1 MKNKWIQASLLVLIT
16 ACHLCGNR
24 VVMASDVWPGDESA
38 YAEEQMGEM
47 LEGEGMLTPPSE
59 NSSSDS
65 SFVQQEEPIEEISWN
80 EEWPYAQY
88 SQIHTGAAVLYRAE
102 DPNGITVAV
111 NAGHGTAGGES
122 VQTLC
127 HPDGTPKV
135 TGGSTAAGSTYATAV
150 SSGTAMLDGTPE
162 AVVNLQL
169 AQILKEKLLSVGFN
183 VLMIR
188 DGDDVQLDNIA
199 RTVMSN
205 QNADC
210 HLALHYDSSTDDKGF
225 YYTSVP
231 DVASYRGMEP
241 VASHWQQHNALGEC
255 LISGA
260 GQAGVKVWGSGSMA
274 IDLTQTSYS
283 TIPSVDVEC
292 GDRGSD
298 WSAASQERIADG
310 IVTGLEMFFGVA
322 E

>member
-169 AQILKEKLLSVGFN
+169 AQILKGV
-183 VLMIR
+183 VCQ
-188 DGDDVQLDNIA
+188 QL
-199 RTVMSN
+199 V
-205 QNADC
+205 
-210 HLALHYDSSTDDKGF
+210 
-225 YYTSVP
+225 
-231 DVASYRGMEP
+231 
-241 VASHWQQHNALGEC
+241 
-255 LISGA
+255 
-260 GQAGVKVWGSGSMA
+260 
-274 IDLTQTSYS
+274 
-283 TIPSVDVEC
+283 PSVDGGQIPVFEIMKSTTAIQNMIREDKLHQLESAMQAGAAEGMC
-292 GDRGSD
+292 TMDGSLLRLYR
-298 WSAASQERIADG
+298 EKRITKDTALLSCVNYENMVKRLS
-310 IVTGLEMFFGVA
+310 I
-322 E
+322 